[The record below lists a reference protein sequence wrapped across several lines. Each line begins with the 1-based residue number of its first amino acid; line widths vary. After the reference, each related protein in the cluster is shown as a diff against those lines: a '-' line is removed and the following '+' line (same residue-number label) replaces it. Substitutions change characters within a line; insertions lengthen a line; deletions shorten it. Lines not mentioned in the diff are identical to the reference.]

1 MIQLLINNEIALLSS
16 LFLTI
21 IRFNVSTMATTYF
34 MLTMY
39 CYGFLGLLYNFF
51 CSCFLIFAY
60 EIYNERENCKNLVS
74 IINMVIGKNNK
85 YKLFKTN
92 KKKINDC
99 IDFVENKMYD
109 IMIKFKNY
117 TREIKYFKKIYDLYE
132 NIFCFDY
139 KCIKKNNIEV
149 INNTEV
155 INNIKE
161 NMTEN
166 EKNEIDEINKFMNN
180 MTDDDKKKI
189 SEISQ
194 ALFSSF
200 EL

>member
-1 MIQLLINNEIALLSS
+1 
-16 LFLTI
+16 
-21 IRFNVSTMATTYF
+21 
-34 MLTMY
+34 
-39 CYGFLGLLYNFF
+39 
-51 CSCFLIFAY
+51 
-60 EIYNERENCKNLVS
+60 
-74 IINMVIGKNNK
+74 MVIGKNNK

-149 INNTEV
+149 INN
-155 INNIKE
+155 IKE